1 MKEGK
6 YLKVPAE
13 ADNLEDQALID
24 IGVKFVKLVRNG
36 EAKAVMD
43 GDWEKAEEPAVDPYV
58 KRMIRGCKCIGLC
71 AGLGL
76 VILWWLKAGFL
87 SPVAAW
93 PAFVAVALV
102 SGVGLGT
109 CLGRR

>member
-1 MKEGK
+1 MSK
-6 YLKVPAE
+6 YVKVPAE

-24 IGVKFVKLVRNG
+24 IGVKFVQLVKVG
-36 EAKAVMD
+36 KAKAVMD

-58 KRMIRGCKCIGLC
+58 KRMLRGAACVGLC
-71 AGLGL
+71 ALVGL
-76 VILWWLKAGFL
+76 VLLWWLKAGL
-87 SPVAAW
+87 LDPAAAW
-93 PAFVAVALV
+93 PAFTVVALV